1 MHFIKGIRNRALY
14 IGAEIKRLLSCLVRK
29 KSEVQELDLKDVVLA
44 KATLDIHRK
53 RTHSEC

>member
-1 MHFIKGIRNRALY
+1 MALY

-29 KSEVQELDLKDVVLA
+29 KSEVRELDLKDVVLA